1 MDDISQLDEVYNKF
15 ITNLEDWSPEGIT
28 EVNLKLL
35 QSFDLLHYHRRESH
49 DPGLTRYFHV
59 VETPEKITLVNEQ
72 FVVWIVPDKIENL
85 PVTYI
90 LIALN
95 KDSIPHLEIVF
106 QTQGIYNSSRLVLR
120 VLEKYLQEIHETED
134 LLSHYKKKV
143 S

>member
-1 MDDISQLDEVYNKF
+1 MDDLSQLDESYDKF
-15 ITNLEDWSPEGIT
+15 ISNLEAWSPEGIT
-28 EVNLKLL
+28 EVDLRLL
-35 QSFDLLHYHRRESH
+35 QNFDLLHYHRKDSK

-59 VETPEKITLVNEQ
+59 IETPEKITLVNEQ

-85 PVTYI
+85 PVTYT

-95 KDSIPHLEIVF
+95 KDSLPHLEIVF
-106 QTQGIYNSSRLVLR
+106 QTKGIYNSSRLVLR

-134 LLSHYKKKV
+134 LLNQYKKKV